1 MAKRL
6 SILAGVMLALCTI
19 AGIVLCETGTVVPP
33 QRRLAPEERLAGVLS
48 IQTGATWRPAQ
59 ITAADG
65 ITLKAWL
72 FQPRQPNGKGA
83 ILLHGVKDTR
93 KGTLGDARILLR
105 QGYTVLTPDSRAHG
119 ESGGVI
125 MSYGLREV
133 DDVRRWAGWLAQH
146 EGVRELYGLGHSM
159 GASILL
165 QAVGAGVPIRALVA
179 DCPFVTFHDVAYDR
193 LGGYLG
199 IRPLARL
206 LLWPAVEPAFL
217 YARLRHGLD
226 LYRVSPL
233 DGIRRATV
241 PVLLIHGGKDRNIPI
256 DHSRQLHAANTHLAQ
271 LWEIPGA
278 AHVDAFASEPAE
290 YERRVLAWFNGK

>member
-6 SILAGVMLALCTI
+6 SILVGVLLLFSAV
-19 AGIVLCETGTVVPP
+19 AGIVLCEGGIAVPP
-33 QRRLAPEERLAGVLS
+33 QFRVAASTELASAFAS
-48 IQTGATWRPAQ
+48 QTGATWRPVE

-72 FQPRQPNGKGA
+72 FQPHQPNGKGA
-83 ILLHGVKDTR
+83 ILLHGVVDTR
-93 KGTLGDARILLR
+93 RGTLGDARILLR

-119 ESGGVI
+119 ESGGAI

-133 DDVRRWAGWLAQH
+133 DDVRRWADWLAQQQ
-146 EGVRELYGLGHSM
+146 GVRELYALGHSM

-165 QAVGAGVPIRALVA
+165 QAIGAGVPIRALVA

-193 LGGYLG
+193 IGGILG
-199 IRPLARL
+199 IRPFSRL

-217 YARLRHGLD
+217 YARLRHGLN
-226 LYRVSPL
+226 LYRASPL
-233 DGIRRATV
+233 DGIRSAKV
-241 PVLLIHGGKDRNIPI
+241 PVLLIHGLEDVNIPV
-256 DHSRQLHAANTHLAQ
+256 DHSRQLQAANTRLAQ
-271 LWEIPGA
+271 LWEVPRA
-278 AHVDAFASEPAE
+278 AHVSAIATEPAE